1 MYPAWI
7 RNALK
12 AVHDKGGLFFGR
24 LFGVPAFG
32 LMVDRSLV
40 MALQPVSRSNV
51 VKLFTLPFSLR
62 FKGLAF

>member
-1 MYPAWI
+1 MT
-7 RNALK
+7 K
-12 AVHDKGGLFFGR
+12 AAFFGR

>member
-1 MYPAWI
+1 MT
-7 RNALK
+7 K
-12 AVHDKGGLFFGR
+12 AAFFGR

-51 VKLFTLPFSLR
+51 VKLFTLPFSVTFQR
-62 FKGLAF
+62 FSLLKGLAMASTR